1 MNYIRYLKYAKWG
14 LEKEITSIKNSIEN
28 NKEYTENSYAV
39 YHLNRLLKEY
49 ERDLNFLNKKLD
61 NENTFVDIL

>member
-1 MNYIRYLKYAKWG
+1 MNYIRFLKYAKLG

-28 NKEYTENSYAV
+28 NKEYTENSYIT
-39 YHLNRLLKEY
+39 YHLNKLLKEY
-49 ERDLNFLNKKLD
+49 ESDLNFLNRKLD

>member
-14 LEKEITSIKNSIEN
+14 LEKEITSIKNNIEN
-28 NKEYTENSYAV
+28 NKEYTENSYVV

-61 NENTFVDIL
+61 NEHTFVDIL

>member
-28 NKEYTENSYAV
+28 NKEYTENSYVV

-61 NENTFVDIL
+61 NEHTFVDIL

>member
-1 MNYIRYLKYAKWG
+1 MNYIRYLKYAKLG
-14 LEKEITSIKNSIEN
+14 LENEITSIKNSIEN
-28 NKEYTENSYAV
+28 NKEYTENSYIT

-49 ERDLNFLNKKLD
+49 ESDLNFLNRKLD